1 MGQPRV
7 VWGDGAAIYYP
18 QFASKGD
25 SISLQGDEG
34 KTCVVSLVRDEWG
47 NNLVFINNMSF
58 ILKQTNKAELTK
70 VEEEILK

>member
-18 QFASKGD
+18 QFASKGG

-34 KTCVVSLVRDEWG
+34 KTCVVSLVRDE
-47 NNLVFINNMSF
+47 
-58 ILKQTNKAELTK
+58 
-70 VEEEILK
+70 